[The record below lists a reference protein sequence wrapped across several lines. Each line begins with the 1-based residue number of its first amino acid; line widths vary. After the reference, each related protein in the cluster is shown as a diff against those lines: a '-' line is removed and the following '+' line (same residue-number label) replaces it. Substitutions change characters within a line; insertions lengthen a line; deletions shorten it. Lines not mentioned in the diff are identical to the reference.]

1 MLPGPDPSPVAAR
14 RRLHLATLAL
24 VVTGAH
30 LWLASQLPDSHLG
43 EGAADSRPRR
53 IEVAFV
59 RELAPAA
66 PPAPVAAP
74 ARPRA
79 AAAAPVAA
87 ASAALPAQET
97 TAQAAAALAAEPEP
111 QPEPALEPAPPIDIA
126 AIEPSALPVLPTPL
140 ALAAPDTAA
149 SAPVAFEWPPSTRL
163 SYTLTG
169 HYRGPVHGEAQVHWL
184 RDGSRYQ
191 VHMDVSVGP
200 SFAPLM
206 TRRVSSEGEITPE
219 GLRPRRYDEIT
230 RVALRSPRHVT
241 IFMDADLVRLTNGR
255 EVPRPPLLQDSA
267 SQFVH
272 LTWLFTMQPELL
284 QPGRSVQVPLALP
297 RVVEPWTY
305 DVLEAETLDTPAGPV
320 PTLHVKPRREP
331 RPGGD
336 LTAEMWVA
344 PSLQY
349 LPVRLLIR
357 QDAETYIDLL
367 IERLPEQAAPGR

>member
-169 HYRGPVHGEAQVHWL
+169 HYRGPVRGEAQVHWL
-184 RDGSRYQ
+184 RDGTRYQ

-230 RVALRSPRHVT
+230 RVALRSPRQVT

-255 EVPRPPLLQDSA
+255 EVPRPPLLQD
-267 SQFVH
+267 
-272 LTWLFTMQPELL
+272 
-284 QPGRSVQVPLALP
+284 
-297 RVVEPWTY
+297 
-305 DVLEAETLDTPAGPV
+305 
-320 PTLHVKPRREP
+320 
-331 RPGGD
+331 
-336 LTAEMWVA
+336 
-344 PSLQY
+344 
-349 LPVRLLIR
+349 
-357 QDAETYIDLL
+357 
-367 IERLPEQAAPGR
+367 